1 MVFENVKKMIA
12 KQLKADEASITLDT
26 RLVED
31 LKADSA
37 NVMVMIMDL
46 EDNYGIIIEDD
57 QIMNLKTVGDVVK
70 YIEAHQ

>member
-1 MVFENVKKMIA
+1 MTIDTVKAMLA
-12 KQLKADEASITLDT
+12 KQLKVDAASITRES

-46 EDNYGIIIEDD
+46 EDEFGITVEDD
-57 QIMNLKTVGDVVK
+57 QIMKLKTVGDVVD
-70 YIEAHQ
+70 YIDANK

>member
-1 MVFENVKKMIA
+1 MIFENVKKMIA

-46 EDNYGIIIEDD
+46 EDNYGIVIEDD

>member
-1 MVFENVKKMIA
+1 MIFDTVKKMIA
-12 KQLKADEASITLDT
+12 AQLKVDENSITRES

-46 EDNYGIIIEDD
+46 EDKFGIMVEDD
-57 QIMNLKTVGDVVK
+57 QIMKLKTVGDVVD
-70 YIEAHQ
+70 YIEKHQ